1 LTFGYGGSLGST
13 LAIKINASNHVSIGG
28 GSPVPSATYGLT
40 VKGPRAAQFERTD
53 ASGTWADWPT
63 SLPITAAVFK
73 NESGV
78 DVGVNTFTAIG
89 LSAQGSAVGAANAW
103 AVLGLEVMSA
113 TDHRSRLNLT
123 MRGSGVS
130 DYLTPWRWQYD
141 GTTYWQTELST
152 SDITMYLRQ
161 GGTTV
166 GVFGYDDSVSSMVI
180 GTGTSISTR
189 GMLRVNDTFVELYGS
204 TTANLRLDASTSTAN
219 IYLQAASTSDST
231 IHFRQDST
239 TRFIMGYDDS
249 ADVFQIHSGT
259 AFTTTASADFSI
271 GTSGQI
277 YMGALTSSTPPYEVR
292 YNTTDGRLY
301 YASTSD
307 ARLKS
312 EIKPWKKDALAALR
326 AIEVSHFFHNQ
337 ENRYMTGPTAQ
348 AIQPH
353 IPEMVAPD
361 PKSGYLILSERIYYS
376 YFHKA
381 IQQLADLADKQAA
394 EIAELKNQLNNEKS

>member
-1 LTFGYGGSLGST
+1 
-13 LAIKINASNHVSIGG
+13 
-28 GSPVPSATYGLT
+28 
-40 VKGPRAAQFERTD
+40 
-53 ASGTWADWPT
+53 
-63 SLPITAAVFK
+63 
-73 NESGV
+73 
-78 DVGVNTFTAIG
+78 
-89 LSAQGSAVGAANAW
+89 
-103 AVLGLEVMSA
+103 MSA
-113 TDHRSRLNLT
+113 SDHRSRLNLT

-152 SDITMYLRQ
+152 SDIPMYLRQ
-161 GGTTV
+161 GGTAVATI
-166 GVFGYDDSVSSMVI
+166 GWDDSA
-180 GTGTSISTR
+180 TSFNISL
-189 GMLRVNDTFVELYGS
+189 GNGLAASNRVRFGSGFIYIYGS
-204 TTANLRLDASTSTAN
+204 TAASLYVDGSTSTSN

-231 IHFRQDST
+231 IHFRQNST

-277 YMGALTSSTPPYEVR
+277 YMGSLTSSSPPYEVR
-292 YNTTDGRLY
+292 YNTSDGRLY

-312 EIKPWKKDALAALR
+312 EIKPWTKDALAALR
-326 AIEVSHFFHNQ
+326 AIEVSHFYHNQ

-361 PKSGYLILSERIYYS
+361 PKSGFLILSERIYYS

-394 EIAELKNQLNNEKS
+394 EISELKNQLNNEKS

>member
-40 VKGPRAAQFERTD
+40 VKGPRAAEFERTD
-53 ASGTWADWPT
+53 ASGTWSDWPT
-63 SLPITAAVFK
+63 SLPVTAAVFK

-78 DVGVNTFTAIG
+78 DAGVNTFTAIG
-89 LSAQGSAVGAANAW
+89 LNAQGATTGVANAW
-103 AVLGLEVMSA
+103 AVLGLEAMSA

-130 DYLTPWRWQYD
+130 DYSTPWRWQYD
-141 GTTYWQTELST
+141 GVTYWQTELST
-152 SDITMYLRQ
+152 SDIPMYLRQ
-161 GGTTV
+161 GGTAVSTI
-166 GVFGYDDSVSSMVI
+166 GWDDSAASFN
-180 GTGTSISTR
+180 ISL
-189 GMLRVNDTFVELYGS
+189 GNGLAASNRVRFGSGFIYIYGS
-204 TTANLRLDASTSTAN
+204 TSASLYVDGSTSTSN

-249 ADVFQIHSGT
+249 ADIFQIHSGT
-259 AFTTTASADFSI
+259 AFTTAAAADFSI

-277 YMGALTSSTPPYEVR
+277 YMGGLTSSSPPYEVR
-292 YNTTDGRLY
+292 YNTSDGRLY

-312 EIKPWKKDALAALR
+312 QITDWTKDALNALR
-326 AIEVSHFFHNQ
+326 KIPVKHFYHNQ
-337 ENRYMTGPTAQ
+337 ERRFMTGPTAQ
-348 AIQPH
+348 DIQPY

-381 IQQLADLADKQAA
+381 IQQLADLVDQQRKEIETLKQ
-394 EIAELKNQLNNEKS
+394 NNNEKD